1 MLPCVTPNLWDE
13 SQFSIAPSA
22 IDSLNYSPGSEWT
35 SKQMTGDINS
45 FITEA
50 KSPVIEEGG
59 SEIARP
65 QQRRKEIRCMS
76 HMSQSN
82 RTEKPSQKPQK
93 GKYWITRA
101 VSSLTL
107 HLLHLELFLSPF
119 SHAHRRKTQTFLS
132 PPPGERVNGPLILR
146 SEDQSQQGSHVCQMK
161 KNGGG
166 RANMGAAVHARAGG
180 WKERQRRN
188 GVNAR
193 GMKHKPCNSLQRGR
207 LKENCRGDR
216 QKESI
221 VAVAVPA
228 SPPLSLA
235 ASFVA
240 N

>member
-119 SHAHRRKTQTFLS
+119 SLSLSCTQ
-132 PPPGERVNGPLILR
+132 
-146 SEDQSQQGSHVCQMK
+146 
-161 KNGGG
+161 
-166 RANMGAAVHARAGG
+166 
-180 WKERQRRN
+180 
-188 GVNAR
+188 
-193 GMKHKPCNSLQRGR
+193 
-207 LKENCRGDR
+207 KENTDISVTSPRR
-216 QKESI
+216 
-221 VAVAVPA
+221 A
-228 SPPLSLA
+228 SEWSLDTEI
-235 ASFVA
+235 
-240 N
+240 